1 MNSNLAILSMR
12 ELDTHVS
19 RCVGYELEDLLCAA
33 FPNTTVYA
41 PRLTRAAHTGLK
53 IRGRVTR
60 PGSLGGFFDNVLAS
74 EPVDDHDALLV
85 VIGDVRDLDV
95 LGAMKSWRT
104 KSRCA
109 ICRLDEFW
117 VETMPGLRRYFP
129 VLEQFDLVFC
139 SEYYTAQK
147 LSETLEGPEVIY
159 LPPGVD
165 ALAFAPSLEPS
176 MRPIDITNL
185 GAIGDATH
193 QGLLE
198 YATDTSGFY
207 FFETLTG
214 PFNARSPSEHRLRYA
229 EILKRSKYFL
239 CYFAK
244 MRTPELP
251 RQLELGPRYIEGIA
265 AGCVLLGSWESTPAF
280 ETYFGWHDAV
290 IDLPFESADP
300 SEILRQLD
308 DQPDRLREI
317 SEENVRRSLGG
328 YDHAHRWSTIVDKL
342 GLPADFHMR
351 ERHAQLERMLETFGY
366 ARGIPSSGAA
376 AG

>member
-1 MNSNLAILSMR
+1 MNPNLAILSMR

-33 FPNTTVYA
+33 FPGTTVYA
-41 PRLTRAAHTGLK
+41 PRLTRSAHIGLK
-53 IRGRVTR
+53 IKGRVSR
-60 PGSLGGFFDNVLAS
+60 PGSLGGIFDNALAS

-95 LGAMKSWRT
+95 LGAMRSWRR
-104 KSRCA
+104 KSRHA

-139 SEYYTAQK
+139 SEYYTAEK
-147 LSETLEGPEVIY
+147 LSEILNGPEVMY

-165 ALAFAPSLEPS
+165 ALGFAPSLEPS

-185 GAIGDATH
+185 GAIAEATH
-193 QGLLE
+193 EGLLG
-198 YATDTSGFY
+198 YARDTGGFY

-229 EILKRSKYFL
+229 EILKRSKYFM

-244 MRTPELP
+244 MRSPELP
-251 RQLELGPRYIEGIA
+251 RQVELGPRYIEGIA
-265 AGCVLLGSWESTPAF
+265 AGCVLLGSWKSTPAF
-280 ETYFGWHDAV
+280 DRYFGWDDAV
-290 IDLPFESADP
+290 IDMPFECANPAD
-300 SEILRQLD
+300 ILRSLD
-308 DQPDRLREI
+308 DQADRLRAI
-317 SEENVRRSLGG
+317 SRENVRRSLDG
-328 YDHAHRWSTIVDKL
+328 YDHAHRWRTLVDKL
-342 GLPADFHMR
+342 GLPADYYMS
-351 ERHAQLERMLETFGY
+351 ERHAQLERKLEEFGY
-366 ARGIPSSGAA
+366 DTRIASPGAA
-376 AG
+376 TG